1 MEKGQIQENFPFQ
14 LILKLA
20 LGHLAGKWTNPH
32 VLNLSSISLATFPV
46 SSSLVHLEVAGSGLR
61 GLEEDLED
69 LEEDQQI
76 RSYLDA
82 FCLWQRK
89 RRMVIA
95 SKYS

>member
-1 MEKGQIQENFPFQ
+1 M
-14 LILKLA
+14 
-20 LGHLAGKWTNPH
+20 
-32 VLNLSSISLATFPV
+32 
-46 SSSLVHLEVAGSGLR
+46 HLEVAGSGLR
-61 GLEEDLED
+61 DLEEDLED

>member
-1 MEKGQIQENFPFQ
+1 MLATNMRYGPKSDFDFDSLSHHPTGQEMDQ
-14 LILKLA
+14 
-20 LGHLAGKWTNPH
+20 PH

-61 GLEEDLED
+61 DLEED

>member
-1 MEKGQIQENFPFQ
+1 M
-14 LILKLA
+14 
-20 LGHLAGKWTNPH
+20 GHLAGKWTNPH

-61 GLEEDLED
+61 DLEEDLEDLED

>member
-1 MEKGQIQENFPFQ
+1 M
-14 LILKLA
+14 
-20 LGHLAGKWTNPH
+20 GHLAGKWTNPH
-32 VLNLSSISLATFPV
+32 VLNLSSISLATCPV

-61 GLEEDLED
+61 DLEEDLED

>member
-1 MEKGQIQENFPFQ
+1 MPLRLVSKQKYKNTKIQN
-14 LILKLA
+14 
-20 LGHLAGKWTNPH
+20 
-32 VLNLSSISLATFPV
+32 TFPV

-61 GLEEDLED
+61 DLEEDLEEDLED